1 MPYNPAL
8 SYTGIEQL
16 LNAQEMRRALGQP
29 GLTETQLQNYA
40 QGAINAMYSPWAQTQ
55 SSERRFGQE
64 MTERQREFDI
74 RQQMEED
81 LIKRQTTMQAIS
93 GATQLAGLGAM
104 GYMGYKMLK
113 PAVDTSTRTAL
124 ETAATQRLAAGAPS
138 VVPAGAEYVPPGAV
152 EGVAGGMA
160 QAGATGTTAEGG
172 LSSVTSTLGA
182 IPSWGWAGLASGALV
197 GATTGDWGRAA
208 ATGTGTAA
216 GAYIGSAL
224 FPGVGTVIG
233 GLIGGLAGDIAGGST
248 VICTELYHQHLI
260 SRHLYDTVHQ
270 FTDTLPFITKI
281 GYYTWANH
289 VVRLM
294 KKSRQFTRI
303 VYTITLPIMH
313 DIASRV
319 SHNYKPNRTG
329 RILYNVG
336 EKLCDVIGSIRTAL
350 LISRCRKQPNLV

>member
-29 GLTETQLQNYA
+29 GLTETQLQNYT
-40 QGAINAMYSPWAQTQ
+40 QGAINAMYSPWIQAQ

-64 MTERQREFDI
+64 LSERQREFDI
-74 RQQMEED
+74 QESNREKQAEQQA
-81 LIKRQTTMQAIS
+81 TMQTIS

-113 PAVDTSTRTAL
+113 PAVDTTAQTAL
-124 ETAATQRLAAGAPS
+124 ETAAAQRLATGVPS
-138 VVPAGAEYVPPGAV
+138 VVPAGAEYVPAGAV
-152 EGVAGGMA
+152 EGAVGGMA
-160 QAGATGTTAEGG
+160 QAEATGAAAEGG
-172 LSSVTSTLGA
+172 LSSVTSTLSA
-182 IPSWGWAGLASGALV
+182 IPSWGWAGLASGALT
-197 GATTGDWGRAA
+197 GATTGDWGKAA

-216 GAYIGSAL
+216 GAYIGSTL

-233 GLIGGLAGDIAGGST
+233 GLIGGLAGNIAGGST

-270 FTDTLPFITKI
+270 FTDTLPFMTKI

-294 KKSRQFTRI
+294 KKSRLFTRM

-319 SHNYKPNRTG
+319 SHDYKPNRTG
-329 RILYNVG
+329 RTLYNAG
-336 EKLCDVIGSIRTAL
+336 EKLCNIIGSIRTAL
-350 LISRCRKQPNLV
+350 LISRTT